1 MQHVYCCHVRDYTVP
16 DLFQIYFSNRL
27 TTSVISDLGIRTLH
41 IFGFFKPCRSFS
53 NTLHVCD
60 DWIIVPLG
68 MLTLSGMC
76 AACLSLHGGAA
87 DEKNLV
93 HPESRIAV
101 SFVVTSVK
109 DGVQSKDS
117 VK

>member
-1 MQHVYCCHVRDYTVP
+1 
-16 DLFQIYFSNRL
+16 
-27 TTSVISDLGIRTLH
+27 
-41 IFGFFKPCRSFS
+41 
-53 NTLHVCD
+53 
-60 DWIIVPLG
+60 

-76 AACLSLHGGAA
+76 AACLSLHGAAA
-87 DEKNLV
+87 DKKLLV

-101 SFVVTSVK
+101 SFFVTLEK

>member
-1 MQHVYCCHVRDYTVP
+1 MSELCTSPGRMCAFRACGGKSV
-16 DLFQIYFSNRL
+16 SNRL
-27 TTSVISDLGIRTLH
+27 HL
-41 IFGFFKPCRSFS
+41 
-53 NTLHVCD
+53 CD

-68 MLTLSGMC
+68 MLTLSGTC
-76 AACLSLHGGAA
+76 AACLSEHGAVA
-87 DEKNLV
+87 DKKLLV

-101 SFVVTSVK
+101 SFVVTLVN

>member
-1 MQHVYCCHVRDYTVP
+1 MSELCTSHGRMCAFRACGDKSA
-16 DLFQIYFSNRL
+16 SNK
-27 TTSVISDLGIRTLH
+27 S
-41 IFGFFKPCRSFS
+41 
-53 NTLHVCD
+53 HVCD
-60 DWIIVPLG
+60 DLIVVPLG

-76 AACLSLHGGAA
+76 AASLLLHGAVT
-87 DEKNLV
+87 DKNLLV
-93 HPESRIAV
+93 QPESRIAV